1 MHSKPTSSILS
12 VAMEGMKMTVQS
24 MMTEALRRWRIIPV
38 IRIED
43 PKNAV
48 PLASALLA
56 GGLPIAEITLRT
68 PGALDALR
76 RITQEQPEMFAGA
89 GTVLN
94 VNQAAQAREA
104 GAHFVV
110 SPGFNRAV
118 VDYCLEHE
126 VPVYPGV
133 ATATEIE
140 TALEAGL
147 RLLKLW
153 PIETLGGVP
162 YLELLSG
169 PFFGVEFNPSGGITG
184 ANFESYLALKNVVAC
199 GGSWMAPPDWIA
211 SRQFERIRT
220 GVRETVRRVAALS
233 PSKRR
238 TPETSIIQ
246 DAVSPR

>member
-1 MHSKPTSSILS
+1 MI
-12 VAMEGMKMTVQS
+12 
-24 MMTEALRRWRIIPV
+24 TEALRRWRIIPV

-43 PKNAV
+43 ASNAV

-68 PGALDALR
+68 PVALDALR

-94 VNQAAQAREA
+94 VTQARQARDA

-110 SPGFNRAV
+110 SPGFNRSV
-118 VDYCLEHE
+118 VDYCLEQD

-140 TALEAGL
+140 SALEAGL
-147 RLLKLW
+147 KLLKLW

-169 PFFGVEFNPSGGITG
+169 PFGGVEFNPSGGVTG

-211 SRQFERIRT
+211 ARQFEKIRT
-220 GVRETVRRVAALS
+220 AVRDTVKRVTLLAPA
-233 PSKRR
+233 KRR
-238 TPETSIIQ
+238 TFETSAFQ

>member
-1 MHSKPTSSILS
+1 MNSN
-12 VAMEGMKMTVQS
+12 QS
-24 MMTEALRRWRIIPV
+24 MITEALRRWRIIPV

-48 PLASALLA
+48 PLASALLD

-68 PGALDALR
+68 PRALDALR

-94 VNQAAQAREA
+94 ASQAAQAREA

-118 VDYCLEHE
+118 VDYCLEHD

-147 RLLKLW
+147 NLLKVW
-153 PIETLGGVP
+153 PIETLGGIA

-169 PFFGVEFNPSGGITG
+169 PFVGVEFNPSGGIT
-184 ANFESYLALKNVVAC
+184 AASFESYLALKNVVAC
-199 GGSWMAPPDWIA
+199 GGSWMAPPDWI
-211 SRQFERIRT
+211 SSKQFERIRAS
-220 GVRETVRRVAALS
+220 VRDTVKRVSLLS
-233 PSKRR
+233 SSKRR
-238 TPETSIIQ
+238 PPETSTSQ
-246 DAVSPR
+246 EAVSPR

>member
-1 MHSKPTSSILS
+1 MN
-12 VAMEGMKMTVQS
+12 VQQS
-24 MMTEALRRWRIIPV
+24 MITEALRRWRIIPV

-43 PKNAV
+43 QKNAV

-68 PGALDALR
+68 PAALESLR

-94 VNQAAQAREA
+94 VSQAAQARDA
-104 GAHFVV
+104 GAHFII

-118 VDYCLEHE
+118 VDYCLEHD

-140 TALEAGL
+140 AALEAGL
-147 RLLKLW
+147 KLLKLW
-153 PIETLGGVP
+153 PIETLGGVT

-169 PFFGVEFNPSGGITG
+169 PFAGVEFNPSGGVTG

-199 GGSWMAPPDWIA
+199 GGSWMAHADWIA
-211 SRQFERIRT
+211 GRQFERIRT
-220 GVRETVRRVAALS
+220 AVRDTVMRVAALS
-233 PSKRR
+233 QPKRR
-238 TPETSIIQ
+238 QIEH
-246 DAVSPR
+246 SPGIHDGAFFR

>member
-1 MHSKPTSSILS
+1 MN
-12 VAMEGMKMTVQS
+12 GQQS

-43 PKNAV
+43 PNNAV

-68 PGALDALR
+68 PVALDALR

-94 VNQAAQAREA
+94 VAQAKQAREA

-118 VDYCLEHE
+118 VDYCLEHD

-140 TALEAGL
+140 AALEGGL
-147 RLLKLW
+147 KLLKLW
-153 PIETLGGVP
+153 PIDTLGGVP
-162 YLELLSG
+162 YLELLAG
-169 PFFGVEFNPSGGITG
+169 PFGGVEFNPSGGVTG

-211 SRQFERIRT
+211 SRQFEKIRNS
-220 GVRETVRRVAALS
+220 VRDTVRRVTHLS

-238 TPETSIIQ
+238 SSETSAFQ

>member
-1 MHSKPTSSILS
+1 
-12 VAMEGMKMTVQS
+12 

-68 PGALDALR
+68 PVALDALR

-94 VNQAAQAREA
+94 VAQAAQARDA

-118 VDYCLEHE
+118 VDYCLEHD

-133 ATATEIE
+133 ATASEIE
-140 TALEAGL
+140 TALEADL
-147 RLLKLW
+147 KLLKLW
-153 PIETLGGVP
+153 PIDTLGGVN

-169 PFFGVEFNPSGGITG
+169 PFGGVEFNPSGGVTG
-184 ANFESYLALKNVVAC
+184 ATFESYLALKNVVAC
-199 GGSWMAPPDWIA
+199 GGSWMAPADWIA
-211 SRQFERIRT
+211 GRQFEKIRT
-220 GVRETVRRVAALS
+220 AARDTVRRVALLA
-233 PSKRR
+233 PVKRR
-238 TPETSIIQ
+238 SSETSAFQ
-246 DAVSPR
+246 DTASAR

>member
-1 MHSKPTSSILS
+1 
-12 VAMEGMKMTVQS
+12 MKMNVQQS

-38 IRIED
+38 IRIEE

-76 RITQEQPEMFAGA
+76 RITQEQHEMFAGA

-94 VNQAAQAREA
+94 LRQAEQARKA
-104 GAHFVV
+104 GAHFIV

-118 VDYCLEHE
+118 VDYCLEHDI
-126 VPVYPGV
+126 PVYPGV
-133 ATATEIE
+133 ATASEIE
-140 TALEAGL
+140 AALESGL
-147 RLLKLW
+147 SLLKLW
-153 PIETLGGVP
+153 PIETLGGVA

-169 PFFGVEFNPSGGITG
+169 PFVGVEFNPSGGVTG

-199 GGSWMAPPDWIA
+199 GGSWMTPPDWIA

-220 GVRETVRRVAALS
+220 AVRDTVRRVALLS
-233 PSKRR
+233 PAKRR
-238 TPETSIIQ
+238 SSETSAIQ